1 MSGRARGQGA
11 ALMRAPVFEAPARL
25 GWRLRHDEIMF
36 DPDMPIV
43 TYALT
48 PIFPGCSDRLALS
61 DIVWNLWALMDS
73 VRRPGAHDILTCVC
87 GQPSDAH
94 LEEAVLVS
102 HPDDEIVVWELDI
115 RGLKPALADVP
126 ADGEGFV
133 RLIFKRPEY
142 ETDIRAMLREVQRV
156 QGASIPVIDLVEA
169 RGYEFLVEDHPEIRH
184 VVADLF
190 EPTVHGDDDGA
201 AFARLDAE
209 ADWPRE
215 PLFPAGAR
223 VEIGFFGDAFY
234 LVDGRASRVWIERW
248 FTRWAVLDAYRQ
260 WDDPFVRA
268 FALPRLYPGMKVP
281 AGVDP
286 NEFVLLP
293 GKDMESCHRAGEAF
307 AAALQHAFGEG
318 STAPDVSVRYRRRAL
333 P

>member
-1 MSGRARGQGA
+1 
-11 ALMRAPVFEAPARL
+11 MRAPVFEVPARL
-25 GWRLRHDEIMF
+25 GWRLRHGEIML
-36 DPDMPIV
+36 DPDAPIL
-43 TYALT
+43 TYSLT
-48 PIFPGCSDRLALS
+48 PIFSGCADKLALS

-87 GQPSDAH
+87 GYPPDAH

-102 HPDDEIVVWELDI
+102 HPDDETVVWELDI
-115 RGLKPALADVP
+115 QGLKPALAEVP
-126 ADGEGFV
+126 TDLEGFV
-133 RLIFKRPEY
+133 RLVFRRPEY
-142 ETDIRAMLREVQRV
+142 EADIRAMLREVRRV
-156 QGASIPVIDLVEA
+156 QGASLPVTDLVEVH
-169 RGYEFLVEDHPEIRH
+169 GYGFLVEYHPEIRH

-215 PLFPAGAR
+215 PLFPPGAR

-234 LVDGRASRVWIERW
+234 MVDGRASHVWIERW

-268 FALPRLYPGMKVP
+268 FALPRIYPGMKAP
-281 AGVDP
+281 AGVAR

-293 GKDMESCHRAGEAF
+293 GRDIETCHRAGEAF
-307 AAALQHAFGEG
+307 AAALQHAFLEG
-318 STAPDVSVRYRRRAL
+318 STAPDVSVRYRRQEL
-333 P
+333 PRVP